1 MSVSRVSNA
10 TAATAVAG
18 LHMVTPTSVVVSG
31 GTGSVAGQGAVTFS
45 GTTSVL
51 LNGCFN
57 SNYDNYKI
65 VIGNLTASSGQL
77 LSYQM
82 SSAGSAVGTSTYSHQ
97 RNYTQGT
104 TTGGE
109 RTGPTT
115 SSSLTY
121 IGTGALNY
129 VSCEI
134 MNPFLPTVTKS
145 IAHGNY
151 SDPSFPYYIDIFN
164 GYHST
169 AASYDGIRIFSVAT
183 ISGTIRV
190 YGYNNGGA

>member
-1 MSVSRVSNA
+1 MTRVRDIATRSGLMQIVPSSVA
-10 TAATAVAG
+10 
-18 LHMVTPTSVVVSG
+18 VSG
-31 GTGSVAGQGAVTFS
+31 GSASVGANGSVTLS

-51 LNGCFN
+51 LNNCF
-57 SNYDNYKI
+57 SSAYDNYKI
-65 VIGNLTASSGQL
+65 MVGNLTASAGNL

-82 SSAGSAVGTSTYSHQ
+82 SSSGTAVGTSTYSHQ

-115 SSSLTY
+115 SSSLSY

-129 VSCEI
+129 VSFEI
-134 MNPFLPTVTKS
+134 MNPFLSTITKTIS
-145 IAHGNY
+145 HGNY
-151 SDPSFPYYIDIFN
+151 SDPTFPYYIDVFT

-169 AASYDGIRIFSVAT
+169 AASYDGIRIFSIST
-183 ISGTIRV
+183 MSGTIRV
-190 YGYNNGGA
+190 YGYNNG

>member
-1 MSVSRVSNA
+1 MAVDKFSS
-10 TAATAVAG
+10 AAGPQHG
-18 LHMVTPTSVVVSG
+18 LIKIVPTSISVSG
-31 GTGSVAGQGAVTFS
+31 GSGAVDTTGNITFS

-51 LNGCFN
+51 LNNCFN

-65 VIGNLTASSGQL
+65 VISNLTASSGQL

-129 VSCEI
+129 VSCEF
-134 MNPFLPTVTKS
+134 MNPFLPTITKS

-151 SDPSFPYYIDIFN
+151 SDPSFPYYIDLFN

-169 AASYDGIRIFSVAT
+169 AASYDGLRIFSVAT

-190 YGYNNGGA
+190 YGYN